1 MKKLLFLIVASI
13 LVLSCSEED
22 LSFARKNAEE
32 SISEN
37 YHNSDQQNTVL
48 SSINVNSCDSVGQL
62 DNDSTSVPS
71 QKLFLCKPSILL
83 AFTVK

>member
-1 MKKLLFLIVASI
+1 MKKLLFLIVAFI
-13 LVLSCSEED
+13 LVFSCSEED

-37 YHNSDQQNTVL
+37 SHNSDQQNTDL
-48 SSINVNSCDSVGQL
+48 SSINVNSSDSVGQL